1 MLVGG
6 DSSLC
11 WLFVPRISRPRS
23 DTSRTQQAFQL
34 QHMYPACDGGIGLCS
49 HVPVQR
55 KVNPFHQA
63 TSSKKR
69 LRNRG
74 FQTLGKS
81 VRCVNCGCAAVHFK
95 ISKGCRKRVLDIFR
109 YFFASQILPTAE
121 CEDPFI
127 LVPWLPLAFL
137 CDVQLNNSTTLD
149 ETACLDLQGHL
160 AG

>member
-1 MLVGG
+1 
-6 DSSLC
+6 
-11 WLFVPRISRPRS
+11 
-23 DTSRTQQAFQL
+23 
-34 QHMYPACDGGIGLCS
+34 
-49 HVPVQR
+49 
-55 KVNPFHQA
+55 
-63 TSSKKR
+63 
-69 LRNRG
+69 
-74 FQTLGKS
+74 
-81 VRCVNCGCAAVHFK
+81 VHFK
-95 ISKGCRKRVLDIFR
+95 ISKSCRKRVLDIFR